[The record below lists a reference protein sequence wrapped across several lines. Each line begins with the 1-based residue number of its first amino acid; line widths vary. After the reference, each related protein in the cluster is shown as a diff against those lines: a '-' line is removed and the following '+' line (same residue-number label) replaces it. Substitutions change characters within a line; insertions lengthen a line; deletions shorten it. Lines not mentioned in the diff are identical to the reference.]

1 MEFVVYVLF
10 SPSFKKTYVGF
21 TSNLI
26 SRFWSHNKYAP
37 KGYTKKFRP
46 WIVVHIEFF
55 HKKSEA
61 MKREKYFKS
70 GIGRNEIKFILR
82 EFKEGSYPP

>member
-21 TSNLI
+21 TSDLI
-26 SRFWSHNKYAP
+26 SRFWSHNKYAT

-46 WIVVHIEFF
+46 WIVVYIEFF
-55 HKKSEA
+55 HEKSKA
-61 MKREKYFKS
+61 MRREKYFKS
-70 GIGRNEIKFILR
+70 GIGRNEIKVIIR
-82 EFKEGSYPP
+82 EY